1 MPPWHAVFLNHMKQQ
16 LALILA
22 GAAVVCAPAASGR
35 LPLRVYSGATDTVY
49 NPEHTIVAVTTP
61 GATAT
66 IGGETVH
73 VYPNS
78 GSFGAKVQLNPGM
91 NKVEIAARK
100 GSEKAKETLKIFLAE
115 KPAAKA
121 AAKTATG
128 QREQS
133 FAQPITVATDSGAYL
148 QYGPAGDR
156 LGGSKMCFLDSA
168 ISLRAVGEVGSL
180 YRVQLSANR
189 FAYLPKEYAH
199 AAGQPA
205 PELNVTG
212 SWSITRGERADRVS
226 IALPARLP
234 YDYWTEDGDPSTL
247 CVEIYGACDN
257 SNWITQRSLDL
268 GIIDRVD
275 FRQIESDVY
284 RVLIH
289 LKSSY
294 VWGFTVGYEGTS
306 MRIDVRHAP
315 QCRRLKGLHVGLD
328 AGHGGRY
335 PGAKSPAGLVEKDL
349 NLDIVLKLRDMLE
362 QAGATVTL
370 TRDGDTGPSMTE
382 RKRILRD
389 AGVDISVS
397 VHNNAGGS
405 PLSAPG
411 TAALYKHSFDRPF
424 ALAVARRLVALDVN
438 LFGLVGNFNFS
449 LNGPTDYP
457 NMLVEGLF
465 MSSLEEENL
474 LADPEFRTRMA
485 RAIFLGIDDYLKQ
498 SLGGE

>member
-1 MPPWHAVFLNHMKQQ
+1 MPRRHALFLNMKK
-16 LALILA
+16 LTLIL
-22 GAAVVCAPAASGR
+22 GCTAAMCAMNASAR
-35 LPLRVYSGATDTVY
+35 LPLNVYSGKSDTVY
-49 NPEHTIVAVTTP
+49 NSEHTIVAVTAP

-66 IGGETVH
+66 VAGENVE
-73 VYPNS
+73 VYPRT
-78 GSFGAKVQLNPGM
+78 GSFGATVQLKPGI
-91 NKVEIAARK
+91 NKIDITARK
-100 GSEKAKETLKIFLAE
+100 GNEKAKETLKVFLAE
-115 KPAAKA
+115 KKAAKKAVATEA
-121 AAKTATG
+121 ADNSKT
-128 QREQS
+128 
-133 FAQPITVATDSGAYL
+133 FPQPVIVATDSGAYL

-168 ISLRAVGEVGSL
+168 ITLRAVGECGDL

-189 FAYLPKEYAH
+189 YAFLPKEYAH
-199 AAGQPA
+199 PA
-205 PELNVTG
+205 DNPSPALNVTG
-212 SWSITRGERADRVS
+212 SWSITRGEKYDRVN

-257 SNWITQRSLDL
+257 SNWITQRALDL

-289 LKSSY
+289 LKSSH
-294 VWGFTVGYEGTS
+294 VWGFTVGYEGTA

-315 QCRRLKGLHVGLD
+315 QCDGLRGLHVGID
-328 AGHGGRY
+328 AGHGGKY
-335 PGAKSPAGLVEKDL
+335 PGAKSPSGLVEKEL
-349 NLDIVLKLRDMLE
+349 NLDIVLKLRDMLQE
-362 QAGATVTL
+362 AGATVTL
-370 TRDGDTGPSMTE
+370 TRSGDTGPSMTE

-411 TAALYKHSFDRPF
+411 TAALYKHSFDRAF
-424 ALAVARRLVALDVN
+424 ALAVARRLVELDVN

-485 RAIFLGIDDYLKQ
+485 RAIFLGIEDYMHQ
-498 SLGGE
+498 ALGK